1 MNLTIKIF
9 RNLIENR
16 KEKELYQK
24 IKTTAMV
31 VQNLEV
37 RKARAER
44 RKQVQ
49 TLNYALKG
57 SVPLCTCS
65 VLHTD
70 LRQ

>member
-49 TLNYALKG
+49 TLNYALIR
-57 SVPLCTCS
+57 SVARCTCS